1 MNSPLKACRPENPF
15 SRFFKGIDG
24 PRRLNASRSSLP
36 SDSNERRAP
45 CRDMRGRA
53 PPRQAAASL
62 RLAADAPLAVIR
74 AGLVVAA
81 TRVGDAAVSV
91 LREGRKAGRQE
102 AEAEERGEHVSEG
115 AFHDPSPFRV

>member
-1 MNSPLKACRPENPF
+1 MLADLCCRRTVM
-15 SRFFKGIDG
+15 SGARRAAICGDA
-24 PRRLNASRSSLP
+24 RRLVK
-36 SDSNERRAP
+36 
-45 CRDMRGRA
+45 
-53 PPRQAAASL
+53 PPASL

-81 TRVGDAAVSV
+81 TRVGDAAVGV